1 MSATTSTCNE
11 MIEWVRCKGCAS
23 DVTLNIGYAV
33 EKRDA
38 KFGWQR
44 DGEREIDAFHDI
56 FVLWTEILIQY
67 ARLFPALNFCDI
79 SFLDIFQRKGIAMF
93 IYKGENICNYK
104 EELCALYTLLN
115 VFILLYNF
123 SQIRN
128 CKIILLHH
136 CIMPLLLATE
146 KIFYVSIS
154 VIHMEKTKAICE
166 TFPECTINE
175 PDISM
180 QRYYTDGIF
189 FFVLVIHGYIKF

>member
-1 MSATTSTCNE
+1 
-11 MIEWVRCKGCAS
+11 
-23 DVTLNIGYAV
+23 
-33 EKRDA
+33 
-38 KFGWQR
+38 
-44 DGEREIDAFHDI
+44 
-56 FVLWTEILIQY
+56 
-67 ARLFPALNFCDI
+67 
-79 SFLDIFQRKGIAMF
+79 MF

-189 FFVLVIHGYIKF
+189 FLY